1 MSGGHR
7 VALVSLPE
15 NRGGWSFGRL
25 HLDFSLVSRPF
36 TLPLYPMAESTR
48 RTVSQDDSLPPVEP
62 PSAAFLVQLF
72 LVPAIIVAI
81 IVAVWLAFHW
91 LAQLGN
97 DPEGYVRTL
106 RRANEG
112 RWQAALNL
120 ANDLRGPGGATLKAD
135 TTLAGDLAGI
145 LADEVAS
152 GRPKLGGHA
161 GEQSRTLCGYL
172 CRALGEFTV
181 PEAAAPLVARV
192 RDTGDPETAR
202 AAVEALAVLDT
213 NLTSSGR
220 AFPDAAAVTDALLTA
235 SRSDDAGLRSAA
247 AFTLGV
253 VGGAG
258 ADERL
263 EQLVGDAADDVRY
276 NAAIGL
282 ARQGREAAYPMLAE
296 MLALPDAA
304 AEPGDEA
311 AQSQR
316 YRRALIVVNALKAV
330 GLLVDAGVM
339 PPESVAQPLARLDDD
354 PVGDVRAAASALAKK
369 IERVSAAA
377 DQSR

>member
-1 MSGGHR
+1 
-7 VALVSLPE
+7 
-15 NRGGWSFGRL
+15 
-25 HLDFSLVSRPF
+25 
-36 TLPLYPMAESTR
+36 MAESTR

-120 ANDLRGPGGATLKAD
+120 ANDLRGPGGATLKSDA
-135 TTLAGDLAGI
+135 TLAGDLAGI

-161 GEQSRTLCGYL
+161 GEQARTLCGYL
-172 CRALGEFTV
+172 CRALGEFAV

-192 RDTGDPETAR
+192 RDAGDPETAR

-213 NLTSSGR
+213 NLTAAGG
-220 AFPDAAAVTDALLTA
+220 AFPDAAAATDALLTA

-258 ADERL
+258 AEERL

-296 MLALPDAA
+296 MLALPDSA

-330 GLLVDAGVM
+330 GLLVDAGIM
-339 PPESVAQPLARLDDD
+339 PPESVAQPLATLDDD
-354 PVGDVRAAASALAKK
+354 PVGDVRAAATALAKK

-377 DQSR
+377 GQTR

>member
-1 MSGGHR
+1 
-7 VALVSLPE
+7 
-15 NRGGWSFGRL
+15 
-25 HLDFSLVSRPF
+25 
-36 TLPLYPMAESTR
+36 MAEPTR
-48 RTVSQDDSLPPVEP
+48 RTVTQDDSLPPVEP

-72 LVPAIIVAI
+72 LVPAIIVGI

-120 ANDLRGPGGATLKAD
+120 ANDLRGPGGGTLKAD
-135 TTLAGDLAGI
+135 TKLAADLAGI
-145 LADEVAS
+145 LSDEVAS
-152 GRPKLGGHA
+152 GRLKLGGHA
-161 GEQSRTLCGYL
+161 GEQSRTLSGYL
-172 CRALGEFTV
+172 CRALGEFAV
-181 PEAAAPLVARV
+181 PEAAPPLVERA

-202 AAVEALAVLDT
+202 AAVEAIAVLTT
-213 NLTSSGR
+213 NLSAAG
-220 AFPDAAAVTDALLTA
+220 AALPDAAAVTDALLAA

-253 VGGAG
+253 VGGA
-258 ADERL
+258 AAHERL
-263 EQLVGDAADDVRY
+263 DVLVEDPADDVRY

-282 ARQGREAAYPMLAE
+282 ARQGRESGYATLAE
-296 MLALPDAA
+296 MLGLPDAP

-330 GLLVDAGVM
+330 GLLVDAGAM
-339 PPESVAQPLARLDDD
+339 PPESITQPLTELAAD
-354 PVGDVRAAASALAKK
+354 PVGDVRAAAAALAKK

-377 DQSR
+377 GQTR

>member
-1 MSGGHR
+1 
-7 VALVSLPE
+7 
-15 NRGGWSFGRL
+15 
-25 HLDFSLVSRPF
+25 
-36 TLPLYPMAESTR
+36 MAESTR
-48 RTVSQDDSLPPVEP
+48 RTITQDDSLPPVEP

-72 LVPAIIVAI
+72 LVPAIIVGI
-81 IVAVWLAFHW
+81 IVTVWLAFHW

-120 ANDLRGPGGATLKAD
+120 ANDLRGPGGAALKAD
-135 TTLAGDLAGI
+135 TKLAGDLAGI
-145 LADEVAS
+145 LSDEVAS
-152 GRPKLGGHA
+152 GRPKFGGHA
-161 GEQSRTLCGYL
+161 GEQSRTLSGYL
-172 CRALGEFTV
+172 CRALGEFAV
-181 PEAAAPLVARV
+181 PEAAAPLVARA

-202 AAVEALAVLDT
+202 AAVEALAVLAT
-213 NLTSSGR
+213 NLSAADRT
-220 AFPDAAAVTDALLTA
+220 FPDAAAVTDALLAA

-263 EQLVGDAADDVRY
+263 ELLVGDAADDVRF

-282 ARQGREAAYPMLAE
+282 ARQGRDAAYATLAE
-296 MLALPDAA
+296 MLALPDAP

-316 YRRALIVVNALKAV
+316 YRRALIVVNALKGV

-339 PPESVAQPLARLDDD
+339 PPENVTQSLARLTDD
-354 PVGDVRAAASALAKK
+354 PVGDVRAAAVALAKK
-369 IERVSAAA
+369 IERVSATAG
-377 DQSR
+377 QPR